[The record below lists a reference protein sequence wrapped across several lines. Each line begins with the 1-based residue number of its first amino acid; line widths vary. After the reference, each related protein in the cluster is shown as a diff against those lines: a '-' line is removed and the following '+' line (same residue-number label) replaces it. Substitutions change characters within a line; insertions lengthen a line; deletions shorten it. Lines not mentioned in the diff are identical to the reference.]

1 MPAIPESSPSS
12 FADGCRHGRIT
23 CLRALAGVI
32 VVFVTSGGHIRAGDP
47 AVPSPQKMQPAELLS
62 YLNEISSSAEIDEH
76 EDRRRCGVY
85 SLTFLLTIRGTQQ
98 SPERIHEVIPV
109 GPAGTSLL
117 ELKTAARQLGRPLEV
132 FKCSPRKLE
141 SMPLPAIAHLEPSDV
156 APEAHYVVLL
166 NISPTTVTLFDWN
179 GRGVNEYDRKHFE
192 RRCSGYFLAEPVSMP
207 MESRFSIG
215 LSCMNLALI
224 AFLWRTRQGSSPRSP
239 GDAQARAALTSDST
253 P

>member
-1 MPAIPESSPSS
+1 M
-12 FADGCRHGRIT
+12 
-23 CLRALAGVI
+23 
-32 VVFVTSGGHIRAGDP
+32 SGASVRAGDAAAP
-47 AVPSPQKMQPAELLS
+47 PSPQQHMQPAELLT
-62 YLNEISSSAEIDEH
+62 YLDEIRSKAEIDEH

-85 SLTFLLTIRGTQQ
+85 SLTFLLTVQGTQQ
-98 SPERIHEVIPV
+98 TPERIHEVIPV

-166 NISPTTVTLFDWN
+166 NISPSTVTLFDWN

-192 RRCSGYFLAEPVSMP
+192 RRCSGYFLSEPLASP
-207 MESRFSIG
+207 LESRFSIG
-215 LSCMNLALI
+215 LSCINLALI
-224 AFLWRTRQGSSPRSP
+224 AFLWRTRHGSTQRPPGDIQTRVALTPESSP
-239 GDAQARAALTSDST
+239 
-253 P
+253 